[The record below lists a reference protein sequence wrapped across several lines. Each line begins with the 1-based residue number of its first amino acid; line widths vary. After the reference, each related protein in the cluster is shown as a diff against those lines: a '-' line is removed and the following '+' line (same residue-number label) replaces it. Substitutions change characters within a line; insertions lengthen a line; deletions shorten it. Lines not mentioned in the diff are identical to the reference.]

1 MDSQNAQESKPTDAA
16 QNEIDKCFITPPQR
30 QSESDLW
37 SMEFF
42 EDTPR
47 PGSMAISHVLT
58 ASEIQDRKAKA
69 VERNAR

>member
-1 MDSQNAQESKPTDAA
+1 MDSQNAPESNAKPTDAA
-16 QNEIDKCFITPPQR
+16 QKEIDKCFITPPKR
-30 QSESDLW
+30 QSEYDLW

-58 ASEIQDRKAKA
+58 VSEIREAKE
-69 VERNAR
+69 VERNVR